1 MDLSINNME
10 EKKLKEWFIENDYTI
25 LNFQK
30 LVKYLCEN
38 YYIRTAE
45 DVVDRNLELREAEN
59 VPREWLDYETIIY
72 QDDDFYEL
80 SKNRFLNIYEIE
92 EDWYT
97 YEMNDNQH
105 ELFNYVQKK

>member
-1 MDLSINNME
+1 MN
-10 EKKLKEWFIENDYTI
+10 FVYNDYII

-30 LVKYLCEN
+30 LVEYLCRN
-38 YYIRTAE
+38 YYIRTAD

-72 QDDDFYEL
+72 QDDDFYGL
-80 SKNRFLNIYEIE
+80 GKDRFLNIYEIE
-92 EDWYT
+92 EDWYI

-105 ELFNYVQKK
+105 ELFDYVQKKK